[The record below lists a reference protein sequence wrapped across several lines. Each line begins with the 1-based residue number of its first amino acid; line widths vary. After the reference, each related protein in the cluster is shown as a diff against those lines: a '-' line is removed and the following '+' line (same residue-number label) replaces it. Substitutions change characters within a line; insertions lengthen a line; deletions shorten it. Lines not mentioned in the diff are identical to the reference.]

1 MFRLIIDLKRSIDLR
16 WFLMSGAIFISDD
29 LVCITCICTCICIVL
44 GFWKSS
50 CGADTVAVTSLCNLK
65 RFVLVLLQNG
75 KETFICIQLVYLYIC
90 IQLVFCIYIIC
101 ICISCSL
108 FLRVIVRSWCSCNIS
123 FQFGTNCARFVS
135 KWKSK
140 NHLYFVLLF
149 CFLDFHLFTPI
160 VWIYVHAAKLM
171 TAVTFKTNFQFET
184 IFASE
189 SNIYLYF
196 CFLLQIHLFGKC
208 VQTNRDIRN
217 VQICAKWPLYHPHPS
232 PLCPRWM
239 KYHVHP
245 HTRITYIQ

>member
-1 MFRLIIDLKRSIDLR
+1 MEKKLLFVYN
-16 WFLMSGAIFISDD
+16 WY
-29 LVCITCICTCICIVL
+29 ICIFVYNWYSVFILFVFVFLVL
-44 GFWKSS
+44 CFWESS
-50 CGADTVAVTSLCNLK
+50 CGADAAVTFLSNLGQI
-65 RFVLVLLQNG
+65 VLVLFQNG
-75 KETFICIQLVYLYIC
+75 KAKAICILYYCFVFWIFIYLP
-90 IQLVFCIYIIC
+90 
-101 ICISCSL
+101 
-108 FLRVIVRSWCSCNIS
+108 
-123 FQFGTNCARFVS
+123 
-135 KWKSK
+135 
-140 NHLYFVLLF
+140 
-149 CFLDFHLFTPI
+149 PI